1 MLSLMAKEMAKEE
14 HLRKQQ
20 GKESSKAAICREG
33 QAVET
38 SSFKEAEAANT
49 EEEMKR
55 TCSRGRG
62 RAAETGKGGSA
73 EA

>member
-1 MLSLMAKEMAKEE
+1 MEKEE

-38 SSFKEAEAANT
+38 SSFKEAKAAKG
-49 EEEMKR
+49 ELRSSISQGADEIKE
-55 TCSRGRG
+55 
-62 RAAETGKGGSA
+62 RA
-73 EA
+73 